1 MDDAKP
7 SFTSFNSIQSL
18 GDGQGLGSDR
28 SPGPLGE
35 MTDNGNGINNDNFP
49 YVGKPFLNCDLDS
62 ALPLTESHT
71 IWTASSPNGQP
82 RSPIVSFLLATLI
95 MIAQRFI
102 PHKQKGHYSQV

>member
-18 GDGQGLGSDR
+18 GDGQGLGSNR

-35 MTDNGNGINNDNFP
+35 MTDNGNSINNDDFRMWENLSSTVTWTVP
-49 YVGKPFLNCDLDS
+49 
-62 ALPLTESHT
+62 LPLTESHT
-71 IWTASSPNGQP
+71 IWTASLPNGQP
-82 RSPIVSFLLATLI
+82 RSLIVSFLLATPI
-95 MIAQRFI
+95 TIAQRFI